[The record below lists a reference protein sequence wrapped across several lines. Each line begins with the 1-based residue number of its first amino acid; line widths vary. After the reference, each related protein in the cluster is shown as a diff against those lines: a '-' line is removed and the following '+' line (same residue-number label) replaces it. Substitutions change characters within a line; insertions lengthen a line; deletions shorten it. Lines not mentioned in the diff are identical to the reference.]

1 MATKVTMP
9 QMGFDMTEGKVARWL
24 KKVGDPVKHGEA
36 VVEIETD
43 KVNIESEAQGDGVLR
58 EILISEGT
66 TVPVKTI
73 IAIIGAAD
81 EDLTA
86 IKAEAGLV
94 TEHSAQRVAQ
104 PEAGERRERSAAESK
119 SAAPAQPIVA
129 ERAATPAAA
138 APAAQGNGRVK
149 ASPLAKR
156 IAQEKGINLAQLTGT
171 GPGGRIVK
179 RDLESIAA
187 AVPVVA
193 APVVAPMA
201 IAQPIAA
208 SAPAVAQPSIL
219 GPSVLK
225 AEEITPTKLRQT
237 IAKRMV
243 ASKQTVPHF
252 YVTNE
257 IDMAEA
263 MALRAKLNTLVDEA
277 GKISVNDMVLK
288 AAAVA
293 LTHFP
298 GINASFGENAIVRH
312 GTVNMGIAVAL
323 EQGLITVVVA
333 DADRKPLAQIA
344 REAKDIV
351 NRAKNGK
358 ARPEEMQGSTFT
370 VSNLGMFDV
379 DQFVAIINPPEAAI
393 LAVGSVREVPVVKDG
408 QVVPGK
414 TMKVTISADHRVT
427 DGAEA
432 AKFLQE
438 VKQNLEDPLR
448 LLV

>member
-24 KKVGDPVKHGEA
+24 KKVGDPVKKGEA

-43 KVNIESEAQGDGVLR
+43 KVNIESEAQGNGVLR
-58 EILISEGT
+58 EILVSDGT
-66 TVPVKTI
+66 TVPVGTM

-94 TEHSAQRVAQ
+94 
-104 PEAGERRERSAAESK
+104 
-119 SAAPAQPIVA
+119 AAPAASAQPIVK
-129 ERAATPAAA
+129 AA
-138 APAAQGNGRVK
+138 APAAAPATEGNGRIKV
-149 ASPLAKR
+149 SPLARR
-156 IAQEKGINLAQLTGT
+156 IAKEKGVNLAQLNGT

-179 RDLESIAA
+179 RDVEAFTPAMAA
-187 AVPVVA
+187 ASVVF
-193 APVVAPMA
+193 
-201 IAQPIAA
+201 AQPIAA
-208 SAPAVAQPSIL
+208 AAPAVAQPSIL
-219 GPSVLK
+219 GPSILK
-225 AEEITPTKLRQT
+225 AEEVTPTKLRQT

-252 YVTNE
+252 YVTTE

-277 GKISVNDMVLK
+277 GKISVNDLVLK
-288 AAAVA
+288 AAAIA

-298 GINASFGENAIVRH
+298 GINASFGENVIVRH

-333 DADRKPLAQIA
+333 EADRKPLAQIA

-379 DQFVAIINPPEAAI
+379 DEFVAIINPPEAAI
-393 LAVGSVREVPVVKDG
+393 LAVGSVRDVPLVKNG

-438 VKQNLEDPLR
+438 VKKNLEEPLR

>member
-24 KKVGDPVKHGEA
+24 KKVGDPVKQGEA

-43 KVNIESEAQGDGVLR
+43 KVNIESEAQGNGVLR
-58 EILISEGT
+58 EILVGDGT
-66 TVPVKTI
+66 TVPVGTM
-73 IAIIGAAD
+73 IAIIGAPD
-81 EDLTA
+81 EDLSA

-94 TEHSAQRVAQ
+94 
-104 PEAGERRERSAAESK
+104 
-119 SAAPAQPIVA
+119 AAPAAEKPAAPARPIDA
-129 ERAATPAAA
+129 ERAAAPVGVTPVAE
-138 APAAQGNGRVK
+138 GNGRIK
-149 ASPLAKR
+149 ASPLARR
-156 IAQEKGINLAQLTGT
+156 IAREKGINLAQLAGT

-179 RDLESIAA
+179 RDVETATPALA
-187 AVPVVA
+187 A
-193 APVVAPMA
+193 APVVF
-201 IAQPIAA
+201 AQPIVAA
-208 SAPAVAQPSIL
+208 APAVAQPGIL
-219 GPSVLK
+219 GPSLLK

-252 YVTNE
+252 YVTSE

-263 MALRAKLNTLVDEA
+263 MALRSKLNALLDEA

-288 AAAVA
+288 AAALA
-293 LTHFP
+293 LTRFP
-298 GINASFGENAIVRH
+298 GINASFGENVIVRH

-344 REAKDIV
+344 REARDIV
-351 NRAKNGK
+351 NRVKNGK

-379 DQFVAIINPPEAAI
+379 EEFVAIINPPEAAI
-393 LAVGSVREVPVVKDG
+393 LAVGSVRDVPVVKNG

-414 TMKVTISADHRVT
+414 LMKVTISADHRVT

-438 VKQNLEDPLR
+438 VKKNLEEPLR

>member
-1 MATKVTMP
+1 
-9 QMGFDMTEGKVARWL
+9 MGFDMTEGKVARWL
-24 KKVGDPVKHGEA
+24 KQVGDPVKQGEA

-43 KVNIESEAQGDGVLR
+43 KVNIESEAQGNGVLR
-58 EILISEGT
+58 EILVSDGT
-66 TVPVKTI
+66 TVPVGTM
-73 IAIIGAAD
+73 IAIIGAPD

-94 TEHSAQRVAQ
+94 AAPVAEVSAAPAQPIVHPAQRAAQ

-119 SAAPAQPIVA
+119 
-129 ERAATPAAA
+129 EATPAAI
-138 APAAQGNGRVK
+138 APIAEGNGRIK

-156 IAQEKGINLAQLTGT
+156 IAKEKGISLAQLTGT

-179 RDLESIAA
+179 RDVEAATPAIAA
-187 AVPVVA
+187 APVTF
-193 APVVAPMA
+193 
-201 IAQPIAA
+201 AQPIVAA
-208 SAPAVAQPSIL
+208 APAVAQPSIL

-225 AEEITPTKLRQT
+225 AEEVTPTKLRQT
-237 IAKRMV
+237 IAKRMA

-252 YVTNE
+252 YVTSE
-257 IDMAEA
+257 IEMSEA

-288 AAAVA
+288 AAANA

-298 GINASFGENAIVRH
+298 GINASFGENVIVRH

-358 ARPEEMQGSTFT
+358 ARPEELQGSTFT

-379 DQFVAIINPPEAAI
+379 AEFVAIINPPEAAI
-393 LAVGSVREVPVVKDG
+393 LAVGSVKEVPVVKDG

-432 AKFLQE
+432 ARFLQE
-438 VKQNLEDPLR
+438 VKLNLEEPLR